1 MIVLS
6 PVDRF
11 TMPLPSTTALSPQV
25 QSAVAEFV
33 TRVRAA
39 LGQNLVDVRLFG
51 SRARG
56 DSRPDS
62 DIDIAL
68 VVEAD
73 RTRAEDVAIDIA
85 FDVNVASDLYISPRV
100 IERQVLEHPVWRTTG
115 FVQALEREGIAL

>member
-1 MIVLS
+1 
-6 PVDRF
+6 
-11 TMPLPSTTALSPQV
+11 MPRPSTTALTPQT
-25 QSAVAEFV
+25 QAAVAEFV
-33 TRVRAA
+33 SRVRAA
-39 LGQNLVDVRLFG
+39 LGQNLLGVRLFG

-100 IERQVLEHPVWRTTG
+100 IERRVLEHPVWRTTG
-115 FVQALEREGIAL
+115 FVQALEREGVAL